1 MMTELLLIC
10 HYILIIAIIIF
21 MLASIRMASHNTI
34 AMGLI
39 ASSVFSFTVAL
50 LLLIVGEIHNIGFY
64 RDISIAMI
72 LLGFVGTIAFAA
84 VIRRD

>member
-1 MMTELLLIC
+1 MMELLLIS

-21 MLASIRMASHNTI
+21 MFAAIRMATHNTI

-39 ASSVFSFTVAL
+39 ASSVFSFTMAL
-50 LLLIVGEIHNIGFY
+50 LLLIVGDLQNIGFY
-64 RDISIAMI
+64 RDISLALI

-84 VIRRD
+84 AIRRD

>member
-1 MMTELLLIC
+1 MMTELLLIS

-21 MLASIRMASHNTI
+21 MLASIRMASHSTI

-50 LLLIVGEIHNIGFY
+50 LLLIVGEMHNIGFY
-64 RDISIAMI
+64 RDISIAII